1 MLPLTTSAPISEVT
15 PAPRV
20 RHPVFARVYQRVS
33 AAGEAAGAAA
43 HRDELLAG
51 LTGRVVEVGAGNG
64 LNFAHYPSSVTEVVA
79 VEPEPF
85 LRARAGEAA
94 SRSDVRIT
102 VLDGVADAIPVE
114 SGGFDVGV
122 ASLVLCSV
130 PNQAAALSELFR
142 IIRPG
147 GELRFYEHV
156 VALAPGVARVQR
168 VLDRTI
174 WPRVAGGCHAAR
186 DTVASIERAGFVVE
200 RCRRFAFR
208 PCLCAAATAP
218 HVLGMARRP

>member
-1 MLPLTTSAPISEVT
+1 MSSGV
-15 PAPRV
+15 V

-33 AAGEAAGAAA
+33 AAGEAAGGAA
-43 HRDELLAG
+43 HRDELLAR
-51 LTGRVVEVGAGNG
+51 LTGRVAEVGAGNG
-64 LNFAHYPSSVTEVVA
+64 LNFGHYPSSVTEVVA

-94 SRSDVRIT
+94 RRADVSIT
-102 VLDGVADAIPVE
+102 VLDGVADLIPVE
-114 SGGFDVGV
+114 SGGVDAGV

-130 PNQAAALSELFR
+130 PSQAAALGELFR
-142 IIRPG
+142 VIRAG

-156 VALAPGVARVQR
+156 VARRPGVARVQR

-186 DTVASIERAGFVVE
+186 DTVAAIEEAGFVVE

-208 PCLCAAATAP
+208 PCMCAAVTAP
-218 HVLGMARRP
+218 HVLGVARRP